1 MESIY
6 IIDISIYLDLP
17 ARGTD
22 SQMYRLSIE
31 RIISIWGEKKGKRER
46 EKEREGGGTD
56 RRQTDGQL
64 DYDSI
69 ANTFKHLKNSI
80 TNPCE
85 DIKIRSKHPLRWVL
99 S

>member
-1 MESIY
+1 M
-6 IIDISIYLDLP
+6 
-17 ARGTD
+17 RGK
-22 SQMYRLSIE
+22 E
-31 RIISIWGEKKGKRER
+31 RKERER
-46 EKEREGGGTD
+46 ERERGGGTD

-85 DIKIRSKHPLRWVL
+85 DIKIRSKHPLR
-99 S
+99 